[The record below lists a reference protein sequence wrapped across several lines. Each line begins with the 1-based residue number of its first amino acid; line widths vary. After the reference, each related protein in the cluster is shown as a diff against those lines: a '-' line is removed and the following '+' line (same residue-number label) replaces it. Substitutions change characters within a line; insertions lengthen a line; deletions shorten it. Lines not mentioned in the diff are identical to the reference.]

1 VPESELAMRL
11 SSAICSD
18 VGEASSRVV
27 LNGNDAHAERTRRS
41 GARTSRVE
49 MMFRG
54 EGAMA
59 I

>member
-1 VPESELAMRL
+1 MRL